1 MKSTPKST
9 PLIKSS
15 KEIILLLLYAKGKTN
30 SLYEPIDGRT
40 RLMKMV
46 FLFKEELK
54 SFFNNKSILSPSS
67 LPDFSAYDFGPF
79 SYEVLNDIEFLKT
92 NEFISVKTLEEEPI
106 PEEIFEYNQWEN
118 EVNIKLENETYIP
131 EEYSLSDLGIEFTE
145 TKLIAEL
152 TTEQMNVLNEFK
164 KRCTEVSLR
173 TLLKYVYKNY
183 PSMITK
189 SKIRDE
195 VLKEYY

>member
-1 MKSTPKST
+1 MKKS

-30 SLYEPIDGRT
+30 KLYEPIDGRT

-54 SFFNNKSILSPSS
+54 IYFNNKSILDTSS

-79 SYEVLNDIEFLKT
+79 SYDVLNDIEFLKT

-118 EVNIKLENETYIP
+118 EVNVKIDNETYIP
-131 EEYSLSDLGIEFTE
+131 EEYSLSNLGIEFTE
-145 TKLIAEL
+145 KKLISEL
-152 TTEQMNVLNEFK
+152 TIEQENILNEFK

-173 TLLKYVYKNY
+173 TLLKYVYKSY
-183 PSMITK
+183 PKMITK

-195 VLKEYY
+195 ILKEYY